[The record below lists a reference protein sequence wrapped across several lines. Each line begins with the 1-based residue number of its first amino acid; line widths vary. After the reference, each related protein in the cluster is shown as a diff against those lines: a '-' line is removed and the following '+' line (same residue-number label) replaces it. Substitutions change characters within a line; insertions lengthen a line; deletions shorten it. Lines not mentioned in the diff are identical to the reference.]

1 MLSLS
6 NASDQNEFKL
16 FYERICKDL
25 NKSKVSLSA
34 EPKFDGLAISLTYRK
49 GLFHS
54 AVTRGDGVIGEDVS
68 INVRTIKTLPLA
80 LNDPYSKLDVVLKAE
95 IYMNISDFNMINSKL
110 KKITKKFLLILATL
124 LLELLDNLTRKSHQR
139 GIYRFSFMEL

>member
-1 MLSLS
+1 MHQIKMNLSY
-6 NASDQNEFKL
+6 FMK
-16 FYERICKDL
+16 ICKDL
-25 NKSKVSLSA
+25 KKKVSLSA

-80 LNDPYSKLDVVLKAE
+80 L
-95 IYMNISDFNMINSKL
+95 MIHIQN
-110 KKITKKFLLILATL
+110 
-124 LLELLDNLTRKSHQR
+124 
-139 GIYRFSFMEL
+139 